1 MNDIIKILPES
12 VANQIAAGEV
22 VQRPSSVVKELLE
35 NAVDAKSSTITLI
48 IKDGGKTLIQVKD
61 NGIGMSKNDAIIC
74 FNRHATSKISNA
86 NDLFKISSKGFRGE
100 ALASISAISH
110 LRLITKQ
117 DNFELGTDIIIHGNE
132 IKSNRSI
139 VSEIGTDIYVKNLF
153 YNIPARRSF
162 LKSDNIELKHIIRE
176 FFIITLSHPEINF
189 KLFNNNKEEY
199 NLKAV
204 SFKKRIIDLYGPKTA
219 DKLVPVNEETEI
231 LKINGFVFKPEFAKK
246 TRGEQFF
253 FVNNRYIKSSYL
265 NHAIINSF
273 DGLIDTKYVPS
284 YFLNLTLDPSKIDI
298 NVHPT
303 KTEIKFEDEQSI
315 YAILR
320 SAVKHSIGQFNIS
333 PVLDFDRDKSLDIP
347 YNYVNKNNSDSI
359 DLEVDTNYNPFIDI
373 NNTNKYL
380 KINSFKDELDSME
393 FSSESNELNE
403 INFRDL
409 ENQNLVNSTFQ
420 LNKKYIINRTKGSL
434 IIINQERAHQRIL
447 YESYLKS
454 ITLNKITL
462 QKLLH
467 PIEIEFTKPELQ
479 ILKVNKKIL
488 TQIGIDFTISENK
501 IKILSLPAYVTENE
515 IKNSIDNILFH
526 LGGNIPIESYSDS
539 DFISKILSK
548 SMSIKNGMSLDKNQQ
563 LNIVNS
569 LFACKESRLCPSK
582 KKIYIEISKTE
593 IDNMF

>member
-176 FFIITLSHPEINF
+176 FFIIALSHPEINF

-284 YFLNLTLDPSKIDI
+284 YFLNLTLDSSKIDI

-403 INFRDL
+403 INF
-409 ENQNLVNSTFQ
+409 T
-420 LNKKYIINRTKGSL
+420 
-434 IIINQERAHQRIL
+434 
-447 YESYLKS
+447 
-454 ITLNKITL
+454 
-462 QKLLH
+462 
-467 PIEIEFTKPELQ
+467 
-479 ILKVNKKIL
+479 
-488 TQIGIDFTISENK
+488 
-501 IKILSLPAYVTENE
+501 
-515 IKNSIDNILFH
+515 
-526 LGGNIPIESYSDS
+526 
-539 DFISKILSK
+539 
-548 SMSIKNGMSLDKNQQ
+548 
-563 LNIVNS
+563 
-569 LFACKESRLCPSK
+569 
-582 KKIYIEISKTE
+582 
-593 IDNMF
+593 